1 MIKLGIIGIGVMGS
15 HHLRISSTM
24 PGIKEIVI
32 SEPNPEKL
40 NYVKEKYNVKGYSDH
55 IEMLEKEKPDA
66 VIAAVPT
73 KYHKDVVLKC
83 LEHGAHVMVEKPIAE
98 KIEDADEMIN
108 SAKQKNKILTVGH
121 VERFNPAV
129 AKLKELIQNNQIGK
143 PYLVKTS
150 RIGPFPKRLY
160 GCPGGVLIDLAV
172 HDIDVIE
179 YLIGNIK
186 EVYSKLI
193 VEEKQE
199 IYAKILLDIEN
210 SVKGSCEISWIS
222 PQRVRE
228 IEIYGTK
235 GMFKCS
241 YDKQRIDFYENAD
254 FTEEKENIFQGG
266 YVSVGKV
273 TNFPVIKDEPLR
285 LEIQNFVN
293 SVLGKEE
300 ILIKPEQAKKVLQI
314 SLAILSSGKSNKT
327 IKLNG
332 S

>member
-1 MIKLGIIGIGVMGS
+1 MIKLGIIGIGAMGS

-24 PGIKEIVI
+24 PGITEIVI
-32 SEPNPEKL
+32 SESNPEKL
-40 NYVKEKYNVKGYSDH
+40 NFAKEKYNVKGYSNH

-83 LEHGAHVMVEKPIAE
+83 LEHNTHVMVEKPITE
-98 KIEDADEMIN
+98 TIEDADEMVN
-108 SAKQKNKILTVGH
+108 LAKQKNKILTVGH
-121 VERFNPAV
+121 VERFNPTV
-129 AKLKELIQNNQIGK
+129 TKLKELIKNNQIGK

-160 GCPGGVLIDLAV
+160 GSPGGVLIDLAV

-179 YLIGNIK
+179 YLIGDIK

-210 SVKGSCEISWIS
+210 KVKGSCEISWIS
-222 PQRVRE
+222 PKRLRE

-235 GMFKCS
+235 GMLKCS
-241 YDKQRIDFYENAD
+241 YDQQRIDFYENAD
-254 FTEEKENIFQGG
+254 FSEEKENIFQGG

-273 TNFPVIKDEPLR
+273 TSFPVIKDEPLR

-300 ILIKPEQAKKVLQI
+300 VLIKPEQARKVLRI
-314 SLAILSSGKSNKT
+314 ALAILDSGEKNRT
-327 IKLNG
+327 INI
-332 S
+332 